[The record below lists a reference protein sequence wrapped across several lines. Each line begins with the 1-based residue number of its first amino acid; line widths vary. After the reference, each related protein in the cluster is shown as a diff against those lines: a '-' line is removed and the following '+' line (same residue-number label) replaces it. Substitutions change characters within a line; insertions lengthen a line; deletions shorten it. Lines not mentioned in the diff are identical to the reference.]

1 MENQTNT
8 VNQAGQSLNDKVK
21 NRDYYVLIDK
31 SGSMEERDCNGKS
44 RWEALQESTLAIARK
59 CNEYDP
65 DGITVVPFAGS
76 FKRYENTTPDK
87 VKDVFQENSPMG
99 GTQLAAPLQSIFE
112 THLEQKVNGTLKKNG
127 SMVLVVTDGL
137 PQDEN
142 EVAQAIVSFT
152 KKIPSRDEFGL
163 SFIQIGRDQHA
174 HEYLKRLDS
183 HLQSEGARL
192 DIVNTK
198 TMDEVETQ
206 GLTEALIAAITE

>member
-1 MENQTNT
+1 MDNTTNQ
-8 VNQAGQSLNDKVK
+8 GQSLADKVK
-21 NRDYYVLIDK
+21 ERDYYVLIDK
-31 SGSMEERDCNGKS
+31 SGSMEERDCAGNKT

-65 DGITVVPFAGS
+65 DGITIVPFAGS

-87 VKDVFQENSPMG
+87 VKDVFTENSPMG
-99 GTQLAAPLQSIFE
+99 GTELAAPLQSIFD

-127 SMVLVVTDGL
+127 SMVIVVTDGL
-137 PQDEN
+137 PNDEN
-142 EVAQAIVSFT
+142 EVAKAIVNFT

-163 SFIQIGRDQHA
+163 SFIQVGTDRHA
-174 HEYLKRLDS
+174 HDYLERLDS
-183 HLQSEGARL
+183 HLASEGAKL

-198 TMDEVETQ
+198 TMSEVEKV